1 MSWCS
6 LYFHIMLF
14 SFGFSF
20 HHLFIHFVLLFI
32 LDISFWLSLYMSPVM
47 SACWYTHLYIKV
59 AVSFKINIVF
69 LSSSSIC
76 LYSTVYFMLLL
87 YTFYSY
93 ILQYTPI
100 LLPTNVLPIFFM
112 LAAFL
117 LYQSAFCASVLY
129 FLLALLLF
137 ICNSFCNL
145 LSFCFLLESAF
156 FLQILSSPIC
166 SPVSFWFN
174 SSLLW

>member
-1 MSWCS
+1 MQP
-6 LYFHIMLF
+6 LF
-14 SFGFSF
+14 SHHAVFLLDFLFTISSFILFYSLFQIFLFGY
-20 HHLFIHFVLLFI
+20 LFICLLSCKPADTHIFTLRWLCLSRSIFSSSLALQSVCILQSILCFCFI
-32 LDISFWLSLYMSPVM
+32 LSTPI
-47 SACWYTHLYIKV
+47 
-59 AVSFKINIVF
+59 
-69 LSSSSIC
+69 
-76 LYSTVYFMLLL
+76 YSN
-87 YTFYSY
+87 

-112 LAAFL
+112 LAAFF
-117 LYQSAFCASVLY
+117 LYQSDFCASVLY

-166 SPVSFWFN
+166 SPVSF
-174 SSLLW
+174 